1 MYNTR
6 MQNYYQFMIP
16 RLNGEEIRKN
26 FSWYRSLV
34 RKGIAG
40 FIIFGGELE
49 TVRTYVRKLQEEA
62 ELPLII
68 SSDLERGLG
77 QQLKGGTLFPPAMAL
92 GAAYKNRQRA
102 ESRELSRT
110 ARGKGQE
117 AKGANAGAGQRASLR
132 LIQQSFRAVAKEAAY
147 AGINT
152 IFAPVLD
159 INTNPKNPIIAV
171 RAFGENPATVSLL
184 GIEMIKAF
192 QGSGIAACGKHF
204 PGHGDTSVDSHIRL
218 PVLHQEMKR
227 LRRYELK
234 PFAEAIEAGVK
245 MIMLGHL
252 SVPALDESGTPV
264 SFSKKAV
271 QFLRNDMGYDGLLI
285 TDALNMGGIGIY
297 SEEEASAMALEAGV
311 DILLHPSDTESIASY
326 LKKNKLCCSATRLMQ
341 FRKGLRQ
348 LACDETTPDFK
359 ADRKLSEKLTED
371 SISGSGRYRI
381 KGIPL
386 LVILN
391 DDEDDKGIGLADSLK
406 KQFPEMRIFRLKP
419 GMSITSI
426 RKRKS
431 ESLIIAIFSETK
443 AWKGGAS
450 SWLFT
455 MIRFFMLRADLFVSF
470 GSPYLLDG
478 LGKTPCLYA
487 YWDAEQPQ
495 VIVAGLLTETVCVSH
510 HRGSVLS
517 P

>member
-1 MYNTR
+1 

-16 RLNGEEIRKN
+16 RLKGEKIKKN
-26 FSWYRSLV
+26 FSQYRSLV

-49 TVRTYVRKLQEEA
+49 NVRTYVGKLQEEA

-77 QQLKGGTLFPPAMAL
+77 QQLEGGTLFPPAMAL

-102 ESRELSRT
+102 ESRKLIRT
-110 ARGKGQE
+110 AKGKGQ
-117 AKGANAGAGQRASLR
+117 GARSKFDVQGSGLN
-132 LIQQSFRAVAKEAAY
+132 LIKRSFRAVAKEAAY

-184 GIEMIKAF
+184 GIEMIKAL
-192 QGSGIAACGKHF
+192 QGNGIAACGKHF

-218 PVLHQEMKR
+218 PVLHQAMKK

-234 PFAEAIEAGVK
+234 PFAKAIEAGVK

-252 SVPALDESGTPV
+252 SVPALDASGAPV

-271 QFLRNDMGYDGLLI
+271 QFLRRDMGYDGLLI
-285 TDALNMGGIGIY
+285 TDALNMGGIGTY
-297 SEEEASAMALEAGV
+297 TEEEASAMALEAGV
-311 DILLHPSDTESIASY
+311 DILLHPSDAEKVAAY
-326 LKKNKLCCSATRLMQ
+326 LERMNPWSDPMRLLK
-341 FRKGLRQ
+341 FRKRLRPFSVGNRLHFEANARISAQ
-348 LACDETTPDFK
+348 
-359 ADRKLSEKLTED
+359 LTED
-371 SISGSGRYRI
+371 AITTSRRFSL
-381 KGIPL
+381 KGTPL

-391 DDEDDKGIGLADSLK
+391 DDAGDKGRAFGRIMKKSL
-406 KQFPEMRIFRLKP
+406 PDMRVFEFGP
-419 GMSITSI
+419 GDRAQGI
-426 RKRKS
+426 RKQDD
-431 ESLIIAIFSETK
+431 ESMIVAIFSETK

-450 SWLFT
+450 TWLFT
-455 MIRFFMLRADLFVSF
+455 VIRSLRPVADVFVSF
-470 GSPYLLDG
+470 GNPNILDG
-478 LGKTPCLYA
+478 LGSTPRVYA

-495 VIVAGLLTETVCVSH
+495 EAVAGLIRRAL
-510 HRGSVLS
+510 
-517 P
+517 

>member
-1 MYNTR
+1 MTGLITNRSFHYRYNIG

-16 RLNGEEIRKN
+16 RLNGEDIKKN
-26 FSWYRSLV
+26 FSRYRSLV

-77 QQLKGGTLFPPAMAL
+77 QQLKGGTLFPPAMAI
-92 GAAYKNRQRA
+92 GAAYKKG
-102 ESRELSRT
+102 

-117 AKGANAGAGQRASLR
+117 ARLR

-171 RAFGENPATVSLL
+171 RAFGEDPATVSLL
-184 GIEMIKAF
+184 GIEMIKTL
-192 QGSGIAACGKHF
+192 QRNGIAACGKHF
-204 PGHGDTSVDSHIRL
+204 PGHGDTSVDSHIKL

-227 LRRYELK
+227 LKRYELR
-234 PFAEAIEAGVK
+234 PFAKAIETKVK

-252 SVPALDESGTPV
+252 SVPALDATGTPV

-271 QFLRNDMGYDGLLI
+271 QFLRREMGYDGLLI
-285 TDALNMGGIGIY
+285 TDALNMGGIGNF

-311 DILLHPSDTESIASY
+311 DILLHPADAEKVAAYLQKRTAWSDP
-326 LKKNKLCCSATRLMQ
+326 TRLLK
-341 FRKGLRQ
+341 FRKRLRPFSVNSIPAFASHVRIAEQ
-348 LACDETTPDFK
+348 
-359 ADRKLSEKLTED
+359 LTEAA
-371 SISGSGRYRI
+371 ITTSGGVSI
-381 KGIPL
+381 KGGPL

-391 DDEDDKGIGLADSLK
+391 DDAGDKAGAFGRIMK
-406 KQFPEMRIFRLKP
+406 KHMP
-419 GMSITSI
+419 GTRVIELGPGDRAQGI
-426 RKRKS
+426 RKQED
-431 ESLIIAIFSETK
+431 ESMIVVLFSETR

-450 SWLFT
+450 NWLFS
-455 MIRFFMLRADLFVSF
+455 MIKHFRRRADLFISF
-470 GSPYLLDG
+470 GSPYV
-478 LGKTPCLYA
+478 LGGIETTPCLYA
-487 YWDAEQPQ
+487 YWDTEQPQ
-495 VIVAGLLTETVCVSH
+495 KAVAELLTGTH
-510 HRGSVLS
+510 WR
-517 P
+517 